1 MPAVQVPFLERVDD
15 DTVAWVRAYGE
26 LKMFSPNE
34 CILAPMIK
42 VGASAGGRL
51 P

>member
-1 MPAVQVPFLERVDD
+1 MPVQVPFLEGVDD

-26 LKMFSPNE
+26 LEMFSPNE
-34 CILAPMIK
+34 CILAPLVK
-42 VGASAGGRL
+42 VGASGDGRL